1 MSISPIVLFFVGAPL
16 VILAYG
22 VRRLLADNRR
32 VRPWL
37 EQQGYRAQSVE
48 MRFLTSGPF
57 ENIQLP
63 GTSHGDS
70 LYRVLAQDATGAECV
85 LWVCVPR
92 SGPRPWE
99 LRRDS
104 APEKTRRGLSAP
116 AFAGFVAVLILV
128 VVSGI
133 LLLSR
138 QMGR

>member
-16 VILAYG
+16 VILAFG
-22 VRRLLADNRR
+22 VRRLVADNRR

-37 EQQGYRAQSVE
+37 DQQGYRALHVE

-85 LWVCVPR
+85 VWVCVAR
-92 SGPRPWE
+92 TGPRWE
-99 LRRDS
+99 LRRDPS
-104 APEKTRRGLSAP
+104 PERTRRGLGAP
-116 AFAGFVAVLILV
+116 AFAGFVTVLIVV

>member
-1 MSISPIVLFFVGAPL
+1 MSISPLVLFFVGAPL
-16 VILAYG
+16 VIVALG
-22 VRRLLADNRR
+22 LRRLIGDNRR

-37 EQQGYRAQSVE
+37 QEQGYRPVRVE

-70 LYRVLAQDATGAECV
+70 LYRVLARDAAGAECV
-85 LWVCVPR
+85 VWVCVAR
-92 SGPRPWE
+92 TGRARWE
-99 LRRDS
+99 LRLDP
-104 APEKTRRGLSAP
+104 APETTRRGLGAP